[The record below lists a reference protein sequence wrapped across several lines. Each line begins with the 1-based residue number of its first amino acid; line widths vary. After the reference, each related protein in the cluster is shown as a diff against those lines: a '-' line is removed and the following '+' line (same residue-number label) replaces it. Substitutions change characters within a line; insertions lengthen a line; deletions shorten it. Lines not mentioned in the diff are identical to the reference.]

1 MLVNVFS
8 IQYYDPLLLYA
19 KPAKK
24 ITGASIFDQSG
35 DGGRFPAIWAN
46 TYDLLPVRNC
56 SAVIEFNQCA

>member
-8 IQYYDPLLLYA
+8 MQYYDSLLLYA

-35 DGGRFPAIWAN
+35 DGGKFPAVWAN
-46 TYDLLPVRNC
+46 TSDLLPVRNC
-56 SAVIEFNQCA
+56 SAVTECNQCA